1 MFQQDFIVRQ
11 VQQLA
16 QVLAQVLFH
25 KRAGEEVEAQDAL
38 ANGLVAALD
47 LELTTLRTLDRDD
60 LMARFAPAG
69 ALSVDT
75 AVALAEVLQE
85 DTEQAGRRRA
95 LWLYEAALASG
106 APVPFGIRER
116 ISVLRGSL
124 G

>member
-25 KRAGEEVEAQDAL
+25 KRAAEEAEAQDAL

-60 LMARFAPAG
+60 LVARFAPAG

-85 DTEQAGRRRA
+85 DAEQAGRRRA

-116 ISVLRGSL
+116 IAGLSEAL